1 MPWTSTFSGACV
13 VRPLRRGSGPPS
25 CPVLGGQV
33 AQRAWLFSRPG
44 AGFAAGCA
52 GAAGKAVGVPA
63 MAAVTPWLKPGPQ
76 AEEGVCAS
84 EVSVVLQFHV
94 HKLT

>member
-1 MPWTSTFSGACV
+1 MDHPAAQYWAE
-13 VRPLRRGSGPPS
+13 
-25 CPVLGGQV
+25 QV

-63 MAAVTPWLKPGPQ
+63 MAALTPWLKPGLQ